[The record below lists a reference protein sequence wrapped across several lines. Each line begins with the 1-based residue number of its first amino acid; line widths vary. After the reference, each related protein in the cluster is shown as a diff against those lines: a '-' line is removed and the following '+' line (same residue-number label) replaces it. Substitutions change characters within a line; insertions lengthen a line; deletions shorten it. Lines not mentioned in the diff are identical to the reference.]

1 MEFSQEWKSLWPI
14 ASVFS
19 PPLLLSTGGG
29 GGGGGDS
36 KESKRTG
43 PLIFNPSPDT
53 LTKLFTCP
61 CLSSP
66 LFNPFPSLSLPR
78 FLQTSSSILPSAS
91 SSIASTLGPQ
101 LPDAPSLNNSLE
113 LLHCPERNSVFAF
126 YPTGPNSDRVGFVL
140 LSVKDSHLDVG
151 LPRGRDGFF
160 SADNALN
167 HQILRLLVNPID
179 DSPCHSGDSS
189 LTTFGYLLACTMYS
203 VFWYSVGIQGVGS
216 GLERPQLDFLGSK
229 LFKTS
234 EVVHACWS
242 PHLPEESVV
251 LLGTGELFLFD
262 LASCSRP
269 GSLVSKVRGKKLR
282 VVWGDST
289 VMKEGHWLGCE
300 FSWHPR
306 ILIVA
311 HSSSVFLVDLR
322 SEGSKVSCLLKAEIL
337 STFSARK
344 NDQFAAFSRAGYDGF
359 YFVVASSHLLL
370 LCDVR
375 NPLMPLL
382 QWAHDLDNPRYITV
396 FSLSELRSHPRDDT
410 FEWASESGYC
420 ILVGSFWNCEFS
432 LFCYGP
438 ECRGSVAS
446 EISKFSKSFFAWEL
460 PSEISLSARG
470 CHCGSC
476 VVREEFA
483 KDALPEWIKWQHKKE
498 IVLGFGILHKDLSAQ
513 LFEPDSFGGFT
524 LIRLMSSGSLESQR
538 YLASWEFVNFNEEAH
553 NNPPLR
559 LEDTLLYEKSI
570 DDGEYRFLKKYCYLK
585 LDCLNAYLK
594 GYLAKVLVEKEQK
607 IGEGPQETYSFT
619 LEFHQ
624 QICQKLK
631 AFGLSTLEASPTVDD
646 VLKDVRSPTSIM
658 EIASSSIWARLPA
671 YLLCLAFSTYSELM
685 EVLGNHRKVSLEF
698 LDVPDQLHLPPF
710 SFQKPSLRS
719 SKWSSKV
726 QPGNAFVGPGLP
738 LQVLVTL
745 CKRRMEEANGPS
757 ADLELEHLC
766 NIVMQVANELTKSDS
781 GSELHTDHAISL
793 ADDREGM
800 RCNSQ
805 NTRPFSVHEPVA
817 FSSKFST
824 GDPTPERSVCDN
836 ERYTSFVYRTRQK
849 ELVPNARMEMV
860 GSELFDAHCPAE
872 LEFDDC
878 NMNFEQNEV
887 KIFKLL
893 KRQYSNFKE
902 DFGLYQKYC
911 DS

>member
-19 PPLLLSTGGG
+19 PPLLLSTAGAGSGGVA

-66 LFNPFPSLSLPR
+66 LFNPCPSLSLPR
-78 FLQTSSSILPSAS
+78 FLQTSSSILPSVS

-126 YPTGPNSDRVGFVL
+126 YPTGPNSDRVGLVL

-160 SADNALN
+160 TADNALN
-167 HQILRLLVNPID
+167 HQIL
-179 DSPCHSGDSS
+179 C
-189 LTTFGYLLACTMYS
+189 
-203 VFWYSVGIQGVGS
+203 VGIQGVGS
-216 GLERPQLDFLGSK
+216 GLEMPKLDLMGSK

-251 LLGTGELFLFD
+251 LLGSGELFLCD

-322 SEGSKVSCLLKAEIL
+322 SEDSKVSCLLKAEIL

-344 NDQFAAFSRAGYDGF
+344 NNQFAAFSRAGYDGF

-375 NPLMPLL
+375 SPLMLLL
-382 QWAHDLDNPRYITV
+382 QWAHGLDSPHYITV

-420 ILVGSFWNCEFS
+420 IL
-432 LFCYGP
+432 
-438 ECRGSVAS
+438 
-446 EISKFSKSFFAWEL
+446 
-460 PSEISLSARG
+460 EISLSACG

-476 VVREEFA
+476 LVREEFA
-483 KDALPEWIKWQHKKE
+483 KDALPEWIKWLHKKE

-553 NNPPLR
+553 KKPPLH

-585 LDCLNAYLK
+585 LDCLDAYLK
-594 GYLAKVLVEKEQK
+594 G
-607 IGEGPQETYSFT
+607 PQPA
-619 LEFHQ
+619 LW
-624 QICQKLK
+624 KLLQVVSGQGCLRI
-631 AFGLSTLEASPTVDD
+631 FYGWLSPRTRNL
-646 VLKDVRSPTSIM
+646 
-658 EIASSSIWARLPA
+658 W
-671 YLLCLAFSTYSELM
+671 
-685 EVLGNHRKVSLEF
+685 LGNQSKASLEF

-710 SFQKPSLRS
+710 SFHKPSLRS

-726 QPGNAFVGPGLP
+726 QPSNAFVGPGLP
-738 LQVLVTL
+738 L
-745 CKRRMEEANGPS
+745 
-757 ADLELEHLC
+757 
-766 NIVMQVANELTKSDS
+766 QVANELTKSDS

-793 ADDREGM
+793 ADDREEM

-805 NTRPFSVHEPVA
+805 NTRPFSVHELVA

-824 GDPTPERSVCDN
+824 SDPTPERSVCDN

-849 ELVPNARMEMV
+849 ELVPNARKEMV
-860 GSELFDAHCPAE
+860 GSELFDAHCRAE
-872 LEFDDC
+872 LEFDDY
-878 NMNFEQNEV
+878 NMNFKQNEV

-893 KRQYSNFKE
+893 KRVLKFQRRLQFISEK
-902 DFGLYQKYC
+902 L
-911 DS
+911 